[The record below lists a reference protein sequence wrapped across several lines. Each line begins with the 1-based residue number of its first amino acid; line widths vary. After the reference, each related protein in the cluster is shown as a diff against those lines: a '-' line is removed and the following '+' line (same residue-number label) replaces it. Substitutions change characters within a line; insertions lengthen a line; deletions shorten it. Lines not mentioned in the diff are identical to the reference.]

1 MLRED
6 VGTVLKE
13 FARLAPADQR
23 AVASRL
29 SSAERRLLKRLAK
42 QPTAWRDPSAARLAS
57 FSPGM
62 RKLLRRA
69 LAPEGAKGS
78 ATVTPATRQVLMS
91 FLSAAGPTGGMR
103 S

>member
-1 MLRED
+1 MPRDD
-6 VGTVLKE
+6 VSTVLNE

-29 SSAERRLLKRLAK
+29 SSVERRLLNRLIK
-42 QPTAWRDPSAARLAS
+42 QPVAKRDPSAARLAS

-69 LAPEGAKGS
+69 LAPEGAKGR

-91 FLSAAGPTGGMR
+91 FLSAAGPTGGVR